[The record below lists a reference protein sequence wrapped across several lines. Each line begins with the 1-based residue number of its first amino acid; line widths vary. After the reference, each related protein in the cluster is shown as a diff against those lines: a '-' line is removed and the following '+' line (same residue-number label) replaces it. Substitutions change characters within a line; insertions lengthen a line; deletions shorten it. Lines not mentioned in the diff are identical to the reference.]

1 MQVEEV
7 FDACNSKSRQ
17 NLKKIKNVLQ
27 NIQILI
33 PKLKFK
39 FWRKL
44 DIFINYNN
52 VLAFQNLLLKFQEN
66 YKILNFVRINQNI
79 SK

>member
-7 FDACNSKSRQ
+7 LDACNSKSSQ
-17 NLKKIKNVLQ
+17 NLKKIIKILQ

-33 PKLKFK
+33 PKLKFQ
-39 FWRKL
+39 FRRNL
-44 DIFINYNN
+44 DIFTNYNN
-52 VLAFQNLLLKFQEN
+52 FPAFQNLFLKFQEN

>member
-7 FDACNSKSRQ
+7 LDACNSKSSQ
-17 NLKKIKNVLQ
+17 NLKKIIKILQ

-33 PKLKFK
+33 PKLKFQ
-39 FWRKL
+39 FRRNL
-44 DIFINYNN
+44 DIFTNYNN
-52 VLAFQNLLLKFQEN
+52 FPAFQNLLLKFQEN